1 MGGHKAQRRYDTK
14 VYEGTGE
21 KRKGTKAERHEDGM
35 VQRLRWYKTFPHK

>member
-21 KRKGTKAERHEDGM
+21 KKEGYKGRKARGRDGTKAEM
-35 VQRLRWYKTFPHK
+35 VQDLPT